1 MDFGSKTVKS
11 SQHNFKQ
18 LFNSFERL
26 EQSIAAARE
35 VVLEQ
40 GQDGNGNLIAR
51 LEEYEKVLASQR
63 SYAENMCRHAARKEW
78 YEVSRHIQI
87 INSLS
92 RMIRDDAREVI
103 SGVDLQARGAQGDV
117 TNQ

>member
-1 MDFGSKTVKS
+1 MKCSK
-11 SQHNFKQ
+11 HNFKR

-40 GQDGNGNLIAR
+40 GQDSKGNLIAR
-51 LEEYEKVLASQR
+51 LEEYEKVVASQR

-78 YEVSRHIQI
+78 YEVSRHIKI
-87 INSLS
+87 INGLS
-92 RMIRDDAREVI
+92 RMIRDDAREAI
-103 SGVDLQARGAQGDV
+103 SGVDLQARGAQREV
-117 TNQ
+117 TIQ